1 MAKAVLDNCA
11 ALQNTKPKSVHGP
24 NAQNKGLHRVL
35 MAEAGEQGC
44 FLVTA
49 GHGVCASILI
59 MRCI

>member
-1 MAKAVLDNCA
+1 MR
-11 ALQNTKPKSVHGP
+11 VHGL

-44 FLVTA
+44 FLVIA
-49 GHGVCASILI
+49 GHGVCASTLI